1 MIEELE
7 LYLAMLEGD
16 LEVEVDLHGGRTE
29 KSRTL
34 RQLII
39 YTQRELSGLKSGGDE
54 FAGER
59 ISASME
65 DEQMFGEC
73 DYCAKPYLLC
83 GDGHNTETGNHYEC
97 EVLSQVV

>member
-1 MIEELE
+1 MREELE
-7 LYLAMLEGD
+7 NYLAMLEGD

-34 RQLII
+34 RNLIT
-39 YTQRELSGLKSGGDE
+39 YTRQELEGLKSGADE

-65 DEQMFGEC
+65 DM
-73 DYCAKPYLLC
+73 
-83 GDGHNTETGNHYEC
+83 
-97 EVLSQVV
+97 S

>member
-1 MIEELE
+1 MREELE
-7 LYLAMLEGD
+7 NYLAMLEGD

-39 YTQRELSGLKSGGDE
+39 YTQRELSVLKSGGDE

-65 DEQMFGEC
+65 DR
-73 DYCAKPYLLC
+73 
-83 GDGHNTETGNHYEC
+83 
-97 EVLSQVV
+97 S

>member
-7 LYLAMLEGD
+7 NYLAMLEGD

-39 YTQRELSGLKSGGDE
+39 YTQRELSGLKSSGVTNVIANE
-54 FAGER
+54 V
-59 ISASME
+59 
-65 DEQMFGEC
+65 
-73 DYCAKPYLLC
+73 AKR
-83 GDGHNTETGNHYEC
+83 
-97 EVLSQVV
+97 

>member
-1 MIEELE
+1 MREELE
-7 LYLAMLEGD
+7 NYLAMLEGD

-34 RQLII
+34 RNLIT
-39 YTQRELSGLKSGGDE
+39 YTRKELEGLKSGADE

-65 DEQMFGEC
+65 D
-73 DYCAKPYLLC
+73 
-83 GDGHNTETGNHYEC
+83 
-97 EVLSQVV
+97 VS